1 MPARSIQLVEN
12 KRLFAHAEA
21 ERVLRRAGHSEQQIE
36 DVLRDLPDPIDT
48 ERDSEALF
56 KHGISAGSLMDRMGS
71 SP

>member
-1 MPARSIQLVEN
+1 MPARSIQLVE
-12 KRLFAHAEA
+12 KERLVAHAEA

-36 DVLRDLPDPIDT
+36 DVLRDFPDPIDT

-56 KHGISAGSLMDRMGS
+56 KRGISAGTLMDRMGT